1 MALAY
6 FVYTWL
12 DSFVNIL
19 FRYFFPSVVSRLA
32 YNDLPAV
39 LSRFWLVL
47 DTALADSEES
57 SWWFGHGAYLLG
69 ELLLL
74 LSSLDDVYRA
84 NFNCS

>member
-19 FRYFFPSVVSRLA
+19 FRYFFFLSTVSRLA

-47 DTALADSEES
+47 DTALAGSEEG
-57 SWWFGHGAYLLG
+57 SWWFGHGACLFG
-69 ELLLL
+69 E
-74 LSSLDDVYRA
+74 
-84 NFNCS
+84 